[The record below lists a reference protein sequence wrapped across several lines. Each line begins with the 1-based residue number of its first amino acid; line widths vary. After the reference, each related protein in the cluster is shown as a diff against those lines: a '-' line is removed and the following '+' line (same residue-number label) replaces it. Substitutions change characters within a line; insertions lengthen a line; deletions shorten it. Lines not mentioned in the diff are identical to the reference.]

1 MTKTTNKRTMTTQE
15 RRNQIAWQQFSLNLE
30 RRESRR
36 GQGEPVDAYDETFDH
51 QEPSSRR
58 IHSTGKRLD
67 TPRQTPLKIERTLQI
82 ETPTQ
87 VIESVPERLTK
98 AKTRA
103 QRRAIDSISEDA
115 VATESISPKKK
126 RERRS
131 PYWVERDEK
140 RRGEARAFK
149 TRYQLE

>member
-1 MTKTTNKRTMTTQE
+1 MTTQQ
-15 RRNQIAWQQFSLNLE
+15 RRNQIAWQQFSHNLARGE
-30 RRESRR
+30 SSRR
-36 GQGEPVDAYDETFDH
+36 QGEHAETYDETFDL

-67 TPRQTPLKIERTLQI
+67 TPRQNTLKIVRTLQS

-87 VIESVPERLTK
+87 IIETAPERLTK

-103 QRRAIDSISEDA
+103 QRRAIDSISEEA
-115 VATESISPKKK
+115 VQSENISPKK

>member
-1 MTKTTNKRTMTTQE
+1 MTKTTNKRTMTTQQ
-15 RRNQIAWQQFSLNLE
+15 RRNQIAWQQFSHNLA
-30 RRESRR
+30 R
-36 GQGEPVDAYDETFDH
+36 GEHAETYDETFDF
-51 QEPSSRR
+51 QEPSARR

-67 TPRQTPLKIERTLQI
+67 TPRQNPLKNHRTLQI

-103 QRRAIDSISEDA
+103 QRRAIDSISEEA
-115 VATESISPKKK
+115 ATIESISPKKK

-131 PYWVERDEK
+131 PYWVERDDK
-140 RRGEARAFK
+140 RRGEARTFK
-149 TRYQLE
+149 TQYQLE

>member
-1 MTKTTNKRTMTTQE
+1 MTTQE
-15 RRNQIAWQQFSLNLE
+15 RRNQIAWQQFTLNLE
-30 RRESRR
+30 RRESSRDVHDENDAAFR
-36 GQGEPVDAYDETFDH
+36 GQPDDYDETFDI

-58 IHSTGKRLD
+58 VHSTGKRID
-67 TPRQTPLKIERTLQI
+67 TLRQNTLKFERTLQI

-87 VIESVPERLTK
+87 TIEPAPERLTK

-103 QRRAIDSISEDA
+103 QRCAIDSGSEET
-115 VATESISPKKK
+115 VTTESSCRQK

-131 PYWVERDEK
+131 PYWVARDEK
-140 RRGEARAFK
+140 RRAEARAFK